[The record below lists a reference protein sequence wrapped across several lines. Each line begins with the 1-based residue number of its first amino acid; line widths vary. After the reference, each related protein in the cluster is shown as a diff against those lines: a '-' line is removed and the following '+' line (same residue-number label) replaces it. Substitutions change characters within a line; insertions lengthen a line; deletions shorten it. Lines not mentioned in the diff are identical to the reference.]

1 MKERLFWGLVCV
13 VSLLATVAVCLLG
26 LWAGLKAGVMVV
38 KKSSLYFENAP
49 GWISEFIPDEL
60 LQNAGEFV
68 SVTPSAIVVAA
79 IMTGAVPTWSAQFGT
94 SAFRSL
100 IDEVKKL
107 WHAKRPGSSRP
118 PSGTVLL
125 SLIKPGVSV
134 FCAAFLLG
142 TIGSFG
148 NESRPPATYV
158 FPSDSTLNVLPIH
171 PVVHFEN
178 AEINSFVEP
187 FELTDRGTTLNDAQK
202 ESLKEFVQKLRQC
215 ATSERPVTITL
226 YGFASDD
233 LFVISGVDKTKSNKL
248 NVEVANRRAGA
259 VYDALTEFIS
269 ELIEPKE
276 PGGMTVEAPAKWNT
290 FEEMV
295 GTRNSMI
302 HFPEGTD
309 RDRDRDPLA
318 DRVVV
323 LHPTSLGTC
332 RSVD

>member
-1 MKERLFWGLVCV
+1 MKERLFWGFVCV

-38 KKSSLYFENAP
+38 NESSAYFKNAP

-79 IMTGAVPTWSAQFGT
+79 IMSGAAPAWFAQFGT

-100 IDEVKKL
+100 IDEVKRL
-107 WHAKRPGSSRP
+107 WHAGRPDSPRSP
-118 PSGTVLL
+118 AGTVLL

-134 FCAAFLLG
+134 LCAAFLLG

-148 NESRPPATYV
+148 SRLPATYV
-158 FPSDSTLNVLPIH
+158 FPPDSPLNVLAIH

-178 AEINSFVEP
+178 AEVNSSVEP
-187 FELTDRGTTLNDAQK
+187 FGLTDRGTTLNDSQK
-202 ESLKEFVQKLRQC
+202 DSLKKFVQKLRQC
-215 ATSERPVTITL
+215 ATSEQPVTITL

-233 LFVISGVDKTKSNKL
+233 LFVISGVDKAKSNKL
-248 NVEVANRRAGA
+248 NVEAANRRAGA
-259 VYDALTEFIS
+259 VYDALTELIS
-269 ELIEPKE
+269 ELIEPEE
-276 PGGMTVEAPAKWNT
+276 PGGMTVEALAKWNT

-309 RDRDRDPLA
+309 RDRDRDPFA